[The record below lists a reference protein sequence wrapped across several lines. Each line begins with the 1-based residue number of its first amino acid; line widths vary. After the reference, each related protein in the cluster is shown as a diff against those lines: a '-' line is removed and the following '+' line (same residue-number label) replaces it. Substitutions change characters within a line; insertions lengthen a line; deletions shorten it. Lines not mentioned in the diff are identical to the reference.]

1 MANRWHVARKIDA
14 DAFKLLVHVDPAD
27 LATARKAAQAGGKAE
42 PGAKF
47 VAVKLDTEVFEY
59 WVTPTLERIR

>member
-1 MANRWHVARKIDA
+1 MADRWHVAQKIDA
-14 DAFKLLVHVDPAD
+14 DTFKLIHAEPAD

-47 VAVKLDTEVFEY
+47 AAVKLDTEVFEY
-59 WVTPTLERIR
+59 RLTETLERVR

>member
-1 MANRWHVARKIDA
+1 MADRWNVAQKIDA
-14 DAFKLLVHVDPAD
+14 DTFKLVHVEPAD

-59 WVTPTLERIR
+59 RLTETLERVR

>member
-1 MANRWHVARKIDA
+1 MANRWYVAQRFDA
-14 DAFKLLVHVDPAD
+14 DTFKLVHEPAD